1 MAEMDEEK
9 KISDGN
15 NISEEKRPGGDGKGY
30 HPFLIYTAAVIAVFI
45 LGMAAFNYLILPM
58 LTGRGDIVLV
68 PELEGVPLE
77 AAEEACR
84 ERGLNLMVTGE
95 RFSDHVPAGCVLEQD
110 PSPGEG
116 LKGRRTVKVV
126 TSSGIR
132 MEDIPELAG
141 RTLRESELALE
152 SAGLRRGSISRFFTP
167 DEGPNRIA
175 ATSPPGGAQAPAGS
189 QVDVLLFMTGEPA
202 VYLMPDLAG
211 KDLQFVRERL
221 ESGGF
226 HITRVV
232 SRRDESRFPGT
243 ILAQNPPAGY
253 SIKEG
258 GTIELVVS
266 TVD

>member
-1 MAEMDEEK
+1 MEERK
-9 KISDGN
+9 M
-15 NISEEKRPGGDGKGY
+15 SETKKGY

-45 LGMAAFNYLILPM
+45 LGMAMFNYLILPM
-58 LTGRGDIVLV
+58 LTGRGDIVMV
-68 PELEGVPLE
+68 PELAGVPLE
-77 AAEEACR
+77 AAEEECR

-95 RFSDHVPAGCVLEQD
+95 RFSDLVPAGCVLEQD

-116 LKGRRTVKVV
+116 LKGRRTVKVI
-126 TSSGIR
+126 TSSGVR
-132 MEDIPELAG
+132 MEEIPDLAG
-141 RTLRESELALE
+141 KTLRESDLSLE
-152 SAGLRRGSISRFFTP
+152 SSGLRRGSISRFFTP
-167 DEGPNRIA
+167 DEGPNRVA
-175 ATSPPGGAQAPAGS
+175 ATSPQGGGRAPAGS
-189 QVDVLLFMTGEPA
+189 QVDLLLFMTGEPA
-202 VYLMPDLAG
+202 VYLMPDLTG

-226 HITRVV
+226 HVTRVV